1 MPAPPPPLGRLNAE
15 PATQLRQR
23 PTKDGSRLNYPC
35 PLFEYSPYSDGIM
48 GLSLNS
54 IQWDVLHVIDLGVT
68 QRLAGT
74 VLQGIIWHP
83 EDLLATGHDAA
94 EERLA
99 HGVQALSVR
108 LTEFYNLRKDL
119 SDKPLSE
126 LRKITP
132 AMVGPR
138 EAPNL
143 HAKGAETRHLLPWLQ
158 QLLLEFGP
166 RLGDEGMR
174 LTLLPQIL
182 PLSVLPA
189 SLACPPPPAYRRL
202 APISGTFV
210 VSSWPHM
217 HMPLS
222 LPFTYIFLPTP
233 LDLFLRG
240 SSCPMLCF
248 SCNLDVFLGNSRM
261 HFFLSAPCS
270 RDRACFMRR
279 KHGSGCV

>member
-74 VLQGIIWHP
+74 VLQSIIWHP

-119 SDKPLSE
+119 SDKALSE

-166 RLGDEGMR
+166 RLGDEGMH

-210 VSSWPHM
+210 VSSWK
-217 HMPLS
+217 LEGRQR
-222 LPFTYIFLPTP
+222 
-233 LDLFLRG
+233 RG
-240 SSCPMLCF
+240 RKEKEGRRGRGEGSK
-248 SCNLDVFLGNSRM
+248 GRTRM
-261 HFFLSAPCS
+261 QGRGPIEGREGREGSKGKGEE
-270 RDRACFMRR
+270 RR
-279 KHGSGCV
+279 GWTGREIKVTVGWP